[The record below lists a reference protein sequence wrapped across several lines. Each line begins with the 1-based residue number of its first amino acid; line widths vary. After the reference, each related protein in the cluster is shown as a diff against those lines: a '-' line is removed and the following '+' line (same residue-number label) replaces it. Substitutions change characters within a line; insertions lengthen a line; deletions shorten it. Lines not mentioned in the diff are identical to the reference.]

1 MKTTKEMIEV
11 MEAYERGEQ
20 IEACLWNK
28 NDWRNVE
35 YPAWNWKWFDY
46 RVKQKKKFVPFD
58 TAEEFLAAQRVHGIA
73 LRVVGREDTL
83 LRAYVA
89 SNNEVFL
96 IKFNGNWSRCFFIEL
111 FKSWEFEDGTPC
123 GKEV

>member
-1 MKTTKEMIEV
+1 MVEV
-11 MEAYERGEQ
+11 MQAYLRGEQ
-20 IEACLWNK
+20 IETKVPNSEEWESVCIPSWS
-28 NDWRNVE
+28 W
-35 YPAWNWKWFDY
+35 YQCDY
-46 RVKQKKKFVPFD
+46 RVKPKKKFVPFG

-73 LRVVGREDTL
+73 LRVVGQKDTL

-111 FKSWEFEDGTPC
+111 FKAWEFEDGTPC
-123 GKEV
+123 GKEVKDE